1 MKKIVYFI
9 EFILIKVL
17 FIFFKIIG
25 YKYSS
30 NLGFLIGK
38 IIGPIFRSKKLIIK
52 NLQKANLQ
60 KQNNLEKIASNV
72 LGNYGRIFA
81 EYVHLKNFR
90 NDKLE
95 KYISIEGLEHLEN
108 LKKSK
113 KRAVFISGHFNN
125 FELMAMQIEKA
136 GIELATIYRPLN
148 NFLLN
153 KTMEQIRTENICKNQ
168 IKKGR
173 AGSREIIQNLIKGK
187 SIAIMIDQRVREGKK
202 IDFFNNQ
209 ATTTTIPAQLIKK
222 YNCEL
227 VPVYIERRK
236 NNYFRMFVSKPIKID
251 KNKSILEITKFLNN
265 LLERMIL
272 RNIDQW
278 IWTHNRWKD

>member
-60 KQNNLEKIASNV
+60 KQNNLEKIASDV

-90 NDKLE
+90 NDKLK
-95 KYISIEGLEHLEN
+95 KYISIEGLEHLNN
-108 LKKSK
+108 LKKTK

-136 GIELATIYRPLN
+136 EIELATIYRPLN
-148 NFLLN
+148 NFFLN

-173 AGSREIIQNLIKGK
+173 AGSREIIKNIIKGK

-236 NNYFRMFVSKPIKID
+236 NNYFKMFVSKPIKID
-251 KNKSILEITKFLNN
+251 KNKSVLEITKFLNN

>member
-81 EYVHLKNFR
+81 EYIHLKNFR

-95 KYISIEGLEHLEN
+95 KYISIEGLKHLEN

-173 AGSREIIQNLIKGK
+173 AGSREIIKNLIKGK

-202 IDFFNNQ
+202 IEFFNNL

>member
-60 KQNNLEKIASNV
+60 KQNNLEKIASDV

-90 NDKLE
+90 NDKLK
-95 KYISIEGLEHLEN
+95 KYISIEGLEHLNN
-108 LKKSK
+108 LKKTK

-173 AGSREIIQNLIKGK
+173 AGSREIIKNLIKGK
-187 SIAIMIDQRVREGKK
+187 SIAIMIDQRVREGIK
-202 IDFFNNQ
+202 INFFNNQ

-236 NNYFRMFVSKPIKID
+236 NNYFKMFVSKPIKID
-251 KNKSILEITKFLNN
+251 KNKSVLEITKFLNN

>member
-60 KQNNLEKIASNV
+60 KQNNLEKIASDV

-95 KYISIEGLEHLEN
+95 KYISIEGLEHLKN
-108 LKKSK
+108 LKKTK

-173 AGSREIIQNLIKGK
+173 AGSREIIKNLIKGK
-187 SIAIMIDQRVREGKK
+187 SIAIMIDQRVREGVK

-236 NNYFRMFVSKPIKID
+236 NNYFKMFVSKPIKID
-251 KNKSILEITKFLNN
+251 KNKSILEITKYLNN

>member
-17 FIFFKIIG
+17 FNFFKIIG

-60 KQNNLEKIASNV
+60 KQNNLEKIASDV

-95 KYISIEGLEHLEN
+95 KYISIDGLKHLKN

-173 AGSREIIQNLIKGK
+173 AGSREIIKNLIKGN

-202 IDFFNNQ
+202 VDFFNNL

-236 NNYFRMFVSKPIKID
+236 NNYFKMFVSKPIKID
-251 KNKSILEITKFLNN
+251 KNKSVLEITKFLNN

>member
-60 KQNNLEKIASNV
+60 KQNNLEKIASDV

-95 KYISIEGLEHLEN
+95 KYISIEGLEHLNN
-108 LKKSK
+108 LKKTK

-173 AGSREIIQNLIKGK
+173 AGSREIIKNLIKGK
-187 SIAIMIDQRVREGKK
+187 SIAIMIDQRVREGIK

>member
-1 MKKIVYFI
+1 MKKIIYFI

-38 IIGPIFRSKKLIIK
+38 IIGPIFRSRKLIIK

-60 KQNNLEKIASNV
+60 KQNNLEKIASDV

-95 KYISIEGLEHLEN
+95 KYISIEGLEHLNN
-108 LKKSK
+108 LKKTK

-173 AGSREIIQNLIKGK
+173 AGSREIIKNLIKGK
-187 SIAIMIDQRVREGKK
+187 SIAIMIDQRVREGIK
-202 IDFFNNQ
+202 INFFNYQ

-236 NNYFRMFVSKPIKID
+236 NNYFKMFVSKPIKID
-251 KNKSILEITKFLNN
+251 KNKSVLEITKFLNN
-265 LLERMIL
+265 LLERMIVK
-272 RNIDQW
+272 NIDQW

>member
-17 FIFFKIIG
+17 FNFFKIIG

-60 KQNNLEKIASNV
+60 KQNNLEKIASDV

-95 KYISIEGLEHLEN
+95 KYISIDGLEHLKN

-153 KTMEQIRTENICKNQ
+153 KTMEQIRTENICKYQ

-173 AGSREIIQNLIKGK
+173 AGTREIIKNLIKGK
-187 SIAIMIDQRVREGKK
+187 SIAIMIDQRVREGIKT
-202 IDFFNNQ
+202 DFFNNQ

-236 NNYFRMFVSKPIKID
+236 NNYFKMFVSKPIKID
-251 KNKSILEITKFLNN
+251 KNKSVLEITKFLNN

>member
-60 KQNNLEKIASNV
+60 KQNNLEKIASDI

-95 KYISIEGLEHLEN
+95 KYISIEGLEHLNN
-108 LKKSK
+108 LKKTK

-173 AGSREIIQNLIKGK
+173 AGSREIIKNLIKGK
-187 SIAIMIDQRVREGKK
+187 SIAIMIDQRVREGIK
-202 IDFFNNQ
+202 IDFFNIQ

-236 NNYFRMFVSKPIKID
+236 NNYFKMFVSKPIKID
-251 KNKSILEITKFLNN
+251 KNKSVLDITKFLNN

>member
-60 KQNNLEKIASNV
+60 KQNNLEKIASDV

-95 KYISIEGLEHLEN
+95 KYISIEGLEHLNN
-108 LKKSK
+108 LKKTK

-173 AGSREIIQNLIKGK
+173 AGSREIIKNLIKGK
-187 SIAIMIDQRVREGKK
+187 SIAIMIDQRVREGIK

-251 KNKSILEITKFLNN
+251 KNKSVLEITKFLNI

>member
-38 IIGPIFRSKKLIIK
+38 IIGPIFRSKELIIK
-52 NLQKANLQ
+52 NLEKANIQ
-60 KQNNLEKIASNV
+60 KQNNLKEIASNV

-81 EYVHLKNFR
+81 EYIHLKNFR
-90 NDKLE
+90 NDRLK

-173 AGSREIIQNLIKGK
+173 AGSREIIKNLIKGK

-202 IDFFNNQ
+202 IKFFNNQ